1 MVKKSL
7 YVLLTLLLV
16 SISVIAQETDKDTTK
31 AWDLG
36 SFSSLT
42 VNQTLLKHWVAG
54 GQNSL
59 AINAFS
65 RLHATYS
72 KNNLKWQNT
81 LDLAYG
87 MLKQQDLPMRK
98 TDDKIEFNSQLGL
111 KAFDSFYY
119 TLLFNFKTQF
129 TVGYK
134 YTETDSTKISN
145 FMAPGYMVFSAG
157 MNYKPNKHFG
167 LYASFVSGKVT
178 IVNDPDLSAIGA
190 YGVDSG
196 KTVRYEL
203 GAYAKINFNKEI
215 LKNVTLITNINLF
228 SNYLKNPQ
236 NIDVNADVFVAYK
249 ATKYLTFNVKTNF
262 IYDDDIKILIDEQTG
277 KTGPRLQTMEIF
289 GLGLTFKFPEK

>member
-1 MVKKSL
+1 MLKKAVYL
-7 YVLLTLLLV
+7 LVVLL
-16 SISVIAQETDKDTTK
+16 VIGYSSFSQEAGKDSTK
-31 AWDLG
+31 AWNLG
-36 SFSSLT
+36 SISSLT
-42 VNQTLLKHWVAG
+42 INQTLLSHWVAG

-59 AINAFS
+59 SINAFS
-65 RLHATYS
+65 KLHANYS
-72 KNNLKWQNT
+72 KDNFKWQNT

-111 KAFDSFYY
+111 RAFDNFYY

-145 FMAPGYMVFSAG
+145 FLAPGYLVFSAG
-157 MNYKPNKHFG
+157 MNYKPSDHFG

-178 IVNDPDLSAIGA
+178 IVKDPDLSAIGA

-203 GAYAKINFNKEI
+203 GAYAKISFNKEI
-215 LKNVTLITNINLF
+215 VKNVTLISNINLF

-236 NIDVNADVFVAYK
+236 NIDVNADVFVSYK
-249 ATKYLTFNVKTNF
+249 ATKYLSFNIKTNF

-289 GLGLTFKFPEK
+289 GLGLTFKFPEQ

>member
-1 MVKKSL
+1 MKKLL
-7 YVLLTLLLV
+7 YVFVVIILTAGV
-16 SISVIAQETDKDTTK
+16 SQAQETTKDTAK

-36 SFSSLT
+36 SISSLT
-42 VNQTLLKHWVAG
+42 INQTLLSHWVAG

-59 AINAFS
+59 SINAFS
-65 RLHATYS
+65 HMHANYS

-98 TDDKIEFNSQLGL
+98 TDDKIELNSQLGL

-145 FMAPGYMVFSAG
+145 FMSPGYLVFSAG
-157 MNYKPNKHFG
+157 MDYKPSKYFG
-167 LYASFVSGKVT
+167 LYASLVSGKVT
-178 IVNDPDLSAIGA
+178 IVTDPDLSAIGA
-190 YGVDSG
+190 YGVDTG

-203 GAYAKINFNKEI
+203 GAYAKISFNKEI
-215 LKNVTLITNINLF
+215 IKNVTLITNINLF

-249 ATKYLTFNVKTNF
+249 ATKYLTFNIKTNF
-262 IYDDDIKILIDEQTG
+262 IYDDDIKILIDQQTG